1 MAMDIYLDITD
12 RKLAEETIVKSQL
25 ELEER
30 VKERTA
36 ELIRVNKQL
45 QEEIVVREQTQKK
58 LIESEEK
65 YRTYIE
71 HANDGISVV
80 HKGKITFVNSRLAE
94 IMGYKV
100 DELVGKDFLQ
110 FIPKG
115 KLNQITDNLKR
126 RLAGEEVPQVYE
138 SRILHKD
145 SSEIDVEFNITTIE
159 SNDEPATL
167 TIIRDI
173 TERKQAEET
182 LRESQ
187 EKYRALF
194 SNAQVALF
202 RTRISDGKLV
212 QINERYAK
220 MAGYSTV
227 EDCMAEFNAA
237 DAWANPN
244 ARNEL
249 LRILKENGSVN
260 DFETEIIRRNGS
272 RIWILFSATIF
283 PKQGF
288 LEGSIVDINERKQVE
303 EALRESERKYRSTV
317 ENISDGFFILAGED
331 LIVTYSNFAAEE
343 LLGRKAKDILGK
355 PLFEAFPEAKGS
367 VFEKKYRQTYQ
378 TKKFLSFEIYFGVK
392 PYENWY
398 DVRVYPGD
406 QSISVFFQITTERK
420 RGEEALRESESR
432 HRQFIENAVLGLFQV
447 TKEGQFLMSNRR
459 MAKIFGYDSQ
469 QDFLSGVDNIT
480 ELYVNPEERQKILQE
495 IDERGHIDG
504 REMSFKRKD
513 GDPIF
518 CNAYVRSTQNEDG
531 KYIYEGLLEDVTE
544 KKNMVAQLQQV
555 NKMESIA
562 TLAGGVAHEFNNA
575 LMGVMGNIELLK
587 MDLPLDEG
595 RHKTLDT
602 MNTAGHRMSRLTDQL
617 LAYAKGGK
625 YQPKNLQ
632 LDDFVIE
639 TLPILQHNLS
649 PTVRVETDFP
659 KDISHIKADHAQM
672 QMVLSAILTNSN
684 EAIEDEGT
692 IRITAENKDVDDDF
706 ANQHPG
712 LKLGPY
718 VSLTI
723 EDDGRGMD
731 EETRSGIFE
740 PFFTTKFQGRGMGMA
755 AAYGIVRNHDGWISV
770 ESELGR
776 GTVVQIYLP
785 AIEIEVENPKKTKA
799 EATAGTGTILMIED
813 EDVVIEVTQA
823 MLEML
828 GYRVMVAKTGKDA
841 IHIAET
847 FDGQIDLA
855 LLDIKLPDID
865 GRNLYPLIMKA
876 RSNLKV
882 IVFSGYSIDGPAREI
897 LDAGAQDF
905 IQKPFSIATLSEKL
919 KEVFEG
925 E

>member
-1 MAMDIYLDITD
+1 MAKKPTY
-12 RKLAEETIVKSQL
+12 E
-25 ELEER
+25 ELEQR
-30 VKERTA
+30 VKELEQA
-36 ELIRVNKQL
+36 ESGRKWAEKTLR
-45 QEEIVVREQTQKK
+45 
-58 LIESEEK
+58 ESEEK

-80 HKGKITFVNSRLAE
+80 HRGKITFVNSRLAE

-126 RLAGEEVPQVYE
+126 RFAGEEVPQVYE

-159 SNDEPATL
+159 SIDEPATL

-173 TERKQAEET
+173 TERKQAAEA

-187 EKYRALF
+187 GKHRALF
-194 SNAQVALF
+194 RNAQVALF

-212 QINERYAK
+212 EINERYAT
-220 MAGYSTV
+220 MAGYSNV

-237 DAWANPN
+237 DAWADRN

-331 LIVTYSNFAAEE
+331 LIVTYFNFAAEE

-432 HRQFIENAVLGLFQV
+432 HRQFVENAVLGLFQV

-639 TLPILQHNLS
+639 NTAN
-649 PTVRVETDFP
+649 
-659 KDISHIKADHAQM
+659 
-672 QMVLSAILTNSN
+672 SAT
-684 EAIEDEGT
+684 
-692 IRITAENKDVDDDF
+692 
-706 ANQHPG
+706 
-712 LKLGPY
+712 
-718 VSLTI
+718 
-723 EDDGRGMD
+723 
-731 EETRSGIFE
+731 
-740 PFFTTKFQGRGMGMA
+740 
-755 AAYGIVRNHDGWISV
+755 
-770 ESELGR
+770 
-776 GTVVQIYLP
+776 
-785 AIEIEVENPKKTKA
+785 
-799 EATAGTGTILMIED
+799 
-813 EDVVIEVTQA
+813 
-823 MLEML
+823 
-828 GYRVMVAKTGKDA
+828 
-841 IHIAET
+841 
-847 FDGQIDLA
+847 
-855 LLDIKLPDID
+855 
-865 GRNLYPLIMKA
+865 
-876 RSNLKV
+876 
-882 IVFSGYSIDGPAREI
+882 
-897 LDAGAQDF
+897 
-905 IQKPFSIATLSEKL
+905 
-919 KEVFEG
+919 
-925 E
+925 